1 MLVPH
6 AFSTVVAGS
15 RQVTTTPIPPIWSRI
30 LTVKTDP
37 NRGRR
42 SGFQLTSPTNRRG
55 KHLRLD
61 YLALFISDNKM
72 SRKMLSSQQKTPH
85 FSGNNSTGRRN
96 MCVPHAFS
104 TTVAGSRQVTTTTIP
119 HGGMR
124 PGRPA
129 ASPNSQRAP
138 ARVRAS
144 GRPPSRAA
152 CGPGGLPRAQTRS
165 GVFRL

>member
-1 MLVPH
+1 MGEALSGLHGGMRPGRPAASPNSQRAPARVRASGRPP
-6 AFSTVVAGS
+6 S
-15 RQVTTTPIPPIWSRI
+15 RAACGPGGLPRAQTRSGVFPIWSRI

-72 SRKMLSSQQKTPH
+72 SRKVHPRSKKHPI
-85 FSGNNSTGRRN
+85 FSGNNSTARSN

-104 TTVAGSRQVTTTTIP
+104 TTVGGSRQVTTTTIP
-119 HGGMR
+119 
-124 PGRPA
+124 PI
-129 ASPNSQRAP
+129 
-138 ARVRAS
+138 
-144 GRPPSRAA
+144 
-152 CGPGGLPRAQTRS
+152 
-165 GVFRL
+165 